1 MLIQLNRRLII
12 ARRPAADLVADIVLA
27 LVEHAVGFPDHFVD
41 LVWGLG
47 LAIDIAGRN
56 MDVKLQVQ
64 NLDLFQVFPDL
75 LVNSCAAGPGAEGS
89 VAVDQL
95 GLLALDDED
104 GIRPGILKVVV
115 QPVPGFQVGIQ
126 DVDVVEA
133 REKGSFFN
141 AFKVISFPA
150 QFFFRHFFSQKPPLL
165 SQHDS

>member
-12 ARRPAADLVADIVLA
+12 ARRPATDLVADIVLA

-75 LVNSCAAGPGAEGS
+75 LVIPAQPI
-89 VAVDQL
+89 L
-95 GLLALDDED
+95 G
-104 GIRPGILKVVV
+104 
-115 QPVPGFQVGIQ
+115 
-126 DVDVVEA
+126 
-133 REKGSFFN
+133 
-141 AFKVISFPA
+141 FKVLNDQELTRRPRSGSSDRSRKRAGGP
-150 QFFFRHFFSQKPPLL
+150 R
-165 SQHDS
+165 